1 MLTLVYVKFTTE
13 HVHHINLLFLDIDFH
28 QLNNTILNYLNL
40 YGVWLMNNESFGEWA
55 KTIKTLFQGY
65 ADLIHIATCKLYVVI
80 WYNSWDALSSLVV
93 KKFSVDLVVIEISS
107 QSFKPINGKQQTKLN
122 NTSFYAKNKISI
134 KNKRFII

>member
-1 MLTLVYVKFTTE
+1 
-13 HVHHINLLFLDIDFH
+13 
-28 QLNNTILNYLNL
+28 
-40 YGVWLMNNESFGEWA
+40 MNNESFGEWA

-107 QSFKPINGKQQTKLN
+107 QSFKPMVSSKRNWIIQVFML
-122 NTSFYAKNKISI
+122 KI
-134 KNKRFII
+134 KFP